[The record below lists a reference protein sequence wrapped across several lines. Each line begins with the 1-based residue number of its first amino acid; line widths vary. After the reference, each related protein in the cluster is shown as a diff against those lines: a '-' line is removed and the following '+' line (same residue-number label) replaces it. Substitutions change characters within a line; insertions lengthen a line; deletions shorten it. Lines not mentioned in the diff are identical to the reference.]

1 MRIGA
6 GSAIVDAG
14 RVFSQGGL
22 QQSSD
27 PLSVALDGPGFFQ
40 VKRGDGSLALT
51 RSGDFHSDA
60 NGQLVTGEGDRV
72 WPPVNL
78 PAGTNLD
85 DVSISSTG
93 AVAVKQTV
101 VGQIQV
107 MSVPSPSN
115 LLPVGG
121 SLFLPTTASGGA
133 RQMADPG
140 HSPGIPRGVQRRPRE
155 RDGERDRRAAQ
166 LPVDSKAIQTQDQLL
181 QIANGIRR

>member
-1 MRIGA
+1 
-6 GSAIVDAG
+6 
-14 RVFSQGGL
+14 
-22 QQSSD
+22 
-27 PLSVALDGPGFFQ
+27 

-107 MSVPSPSN
+107 MTVPSPSN

-133 RQMADPG
+133 RQMATQ
-140 HSPGIPRGVQRRPRE
+140 GIRQGFLEASNVDLASAMVNVIDAQRSY
-155 RDGERDRRAAQ
+155 Q
-166 LPVDSKAIQTQDQLL
+166 MDSKAIQTQDQLM
-181 QIANGIRR
+181 QIANEIRR